1 MRIIQGD
8 TKPKAEQKHLYVL
21 SSIIPDYTASILSQK
36 KEVKYIWTLYKL
48 VNNQWQQVK
57 NNIKYGE
64 KNNYQFGQGAVGIP
78 FKIMIHS
85 QEKDILQVNQN
96 RLIAELT
103 VVPKTAKE
111 PVIGRVILLN
121 KSNKD
126 VNKAKFNEH
135 LTAQARTSN
144 LLGKEITFY
153 LWEEGA
159 SEFEKYK
166 NPKKGRV
173 NKHGIAEVQFNLSE
187 YASTGTFMDFF
198 GGKNI
203 TKKFY
208 VTAVYEGKGE
218 TNKTPV
224 TATGEQKQTPKTT
237 QTEAPQHPT
246 QSPNN
251 QGKGVIAKGAEIIA
265 EGIGNIFNA
274 IENTITATQVN
285 QQPSTKEQD
294 GTCPRCKKDFTW
306 DEIKAIF
313 GDSEK
318 TFRMNC
324 VNWINKYKLDFGI
337 NTCAKK
343 AHFLSQIAAETHFR
357 EKEMAE
363 GNVKYIPRNIRSS
376 TFGDRGKLLDKRGQ
390 IEEFCNERPDQKKLF
405 NFLYAK
411 ENGFGNGNGNEASG
425 DGFNFRGKGLIQL
438 TGKGNY
444 KSAMGLIKEYVPT
457 KIYTELITAEKRVK
471 HFAEF
476 EFEENRKQKTIKD
489 VDLFDFVTYY
499 DMPTEPKYAVLS
511 ALADWKGKG
520 LSNSAL
526 MVNDVS
532 KVIDIRRKIN
542 VGVKNLKVAEEYFK
556 IAVTILQLD
565 KCAPPSKNSKQT
577 ALETYD
583 GKYKSTTKNA
593 YIDVIVPS
601 NRKKEGLLVFFDET
615 KILHKCYVLGLGTG
629 GEDRYTNG
637 GYGNVPNGL
646 WNTKLEL
653 DTPNTGVSF
662 GNHGVIRLS
671 PEAGDAL
678 KANSRSGILLHCGH
692 TIGDGKKGL
701 TDNGPLMVTH
711 GCLRVYNADMP
722 QITKI
727 YSELIAKGK
736 KIQIYIEEVSPEK
749 LKDMFSFYGTVPDP
763 KDANTNRKNKK
774 DDAQ

>member
-1 MRIIQGD
+1 MSKKGVAKITGPTNPQIGIPASYSVTEWYKETPASQRNGNNVTWELFRKRNNGSYTSTNIKKKGATATFTFEEKALGQEFFVEGYLNSPEKKGNTIIYIKPRKGPPKIISLTLLD
-8 TKPKAEQKHLYVL
+8 SNKNKITIKPKYGQTIVAEIKTQNMF
-21 SSIIPDYTASILSQK
+21 
-36 KEVKYIWTLYKL
+36 KEKL
-48 VNNQWQQVK
+48 L
-57 NNIKYGE
+57 
-64 KNNYQFGQGAVGIP
+64 
-78 FKIMIHS
+78 
-85 QEKDILQVNQN
+85 LQVWERDTTADTGHN
-96 RLIAELT
+96 RDENT
-103 VVPKTAKE
+103 
-111 PVIGRVILLN
+111 LLY
-121 KSNKD
+121 
-126 VNKAKFNEH
+126 E
-135 LTAQARTSN
+135 
-144 LLGKEITFY
+144 KEITVNANGVNDENIVLTELMMKKAQGSGISFMIDGGEHEYY
-153 LWEEGA
+153 LVVKHNNISTFSPQTVQVLNQIIAVKGNGI
-159 SEFEKYK
+159 
-166 NPKKGRV
+166 NPPPE
-173 NKHGIAEVQFNLSE
+173 NPE
-187 YASTGTFMDFF
+187 
-198 GGKNI
+198 
-203 TKKFY
+203 
-208 VTAVYEGKGE
+208 TATNVGQDPNQQNSEGK
-218 TNKTPV
+218 
-224 TATGEQKQTPKTT
+224 
-237 QTEAPQHPT
+237 
-246 QSPNN
+246 
-251 QGKGVIAKGAEIIA
+251 
-265 EGIGNIFNA
+265 
-274 IENTITATQVN
+274 
-285 QQPSTKEQD
+285 
-294 GTCPRCKKDFTW
+294 CPRCEEDFTW
-306 DEIKAIF
+306 DEIKEIF
-313 GDSEK
+313 GESDK
-318 TFRMNC
+318 TFRMDC

-343 AHFLSQIAAETHFR
+343 AHFLAQIAAETHFR

-363 GNVKYIPRNIRSS
+363 GNVKYIPRNIRSG

-405 NFLYAK
+405 SFLYAA

-444 KSAMGLIKEYVPT
+444 KSAMGLIKEYVPA
-457 KIYTELITAEKRVK
+457 KIYNELISSEKRIK
-471 HFAEF
+471 HFDKF

-526 MVNDVS
+526 MVNDVN

-556 IAVTILQLD
+556 KAIITLQLD
-565 KCAPPSKNSKQT
+565 SCSPPSKNNKQNK
-577 ALETYD
+577 LQTYD
-583 GKYKSTTKNA
+583 GIYKATTKNA

-601 NRKKEGLLVFFDET
+601 NRKKEGLLVFFDDT
-615 KILHKCYVLGLGTG
+615 KVLHKCYVLGLGTG

-678 KANSRSGILLHCGH
+678 KASSRSGILLHCGH
-692 TIGDGKKGL
+692 TMGDGKKGL

-722 QITKI
+722 KITKI
-727 YSELIAKGK
+727 YSELTAKGK

-749 LKDMFSFYGTVPDP
+749 IKDMFSFYGTVPDP